1 MHKEYILMGGM
12 ALGEHWIQF
21 THLVHHIIVQPGS
34 THSSLPR
41 LAIPLVH
48 HIIVQPGSTHKA
60 MVSEGGDSIGFSH

>member
-48 HIIVQPGSTHKA
+48 HIIVQPGIHP
-60 MVSEGGDSIGFSH
+60 

>member
-34 THSSLPR
+34 TH
-41 LAIPLVH
+41 
-48 HIIVQPGSTHKA
+48 KA